1 MSLGARAT
9 KGGAKGKDKAQDK
22 AKGVDKPPAK
32 EKVKQQLQATTEQMR
47 MANMIDRKS
56 DDSTDVRR
64 MVLELMEMTCRTEE
78 EVCSALHDSDNDMV
92 AACNLLLEESQRI
105 QGEWQTN
112 EKKKKK
118 PPAAAGNGEPEPP
131 REREAREPR
140 ERSGAPRPRR
150 GEAEARGRGRGAA
163 RGRARGARRG
173 APGRPRP
180 PRQDQGERGEHVRGR
195 RRPRG
200 LGEVFSEATG
210 TTPSETSEPDI
221 TYMPPLP
228 PPITDYS
235 LAGNN
240 MADSFPSAEDWDN
253 EEWSGSLSD
262 TKVFTPST
270 ATGGDDAPA
279 PVTTR
284 GRLGQRGVV
293 RISVGNQGVH
303 AQHRDRRRR
312 RARTCHHG
320 NFYSV
325 VSNNIADSFPSA
337 EDWDN
342 EEWSGSLSDTKVFTP
357 STATGGDDAPAPV
370 TTRGRLGQRGVVRI
384 SVGHQGVHAQHR
396 DRRRRRARTCH
407 HGNFYS
413 VVSNN
418 IADSF
423 PSAEDWDNEEW
434 SGSLSDTKVFTPST
448 ATGGDNAPAPV
459 TTQEECWDTP
469 AANGAEHIPS
479 YSYSRLPEPRAPVLQ
494 PTISPA
500 AHAHAHAAP
509 SASPAPAA
517 PPAEPQPQPQ
527 PQPPRH
533 QPMGMSGSLSAAQ
546 SQYLSQLT
554 QQSQRHDNS
563 VYSSN
568 YGVYGSSDITSQRK
582 PQRARVPPPSK
593 IPSSAVEMP
602 GGEGGAMFL
611 DVQFGALEPDLTE
624 PAPPPH
630 PPQPAPP
637 QAAPPAAQPAQPPKP
652 LPTAV
657 TAAPEPAPAPAHEPA
672 PEPSVTYANTNSML
686 PESLAPEPV
695 PAPAEPAPPQPN
707 SLEKQLTAAMKQLA
721 VSAGDAPQAAPQLHR
736 HKAMGQQNVYAHHA
750 AAAHHPPVYGA
761 NVYAPQAS
769 STNASLTTGMSAP
782 AYGSAAALTQYQ
794 PMINSYQTSSSA
806 GVYAGSAL
814 YTYQPSQQAK
824 LPTKDNTPQY
834 DNSVASNSNSL
845 TSTSTTQSSTAK
857 VPTTTV
863 SAGANAGANAANA
876 GVTGAGANAGYG
888 AALYGGVQPTGYHY
902 DEAQLITRTLPH
914 HMVCTVQGGEVAN
927 AGVTC
932 AGANAGYG
940 TALYGGVQPTGYHYD
955 EAQLITR
962 TLPHHMVCTVQGG
975 EVANAGVTCA
985 GANAGYGTALDGG
998 VQPTGYHYDEA
1009 QLITR
1014 TLPHHMVCTVQG
1026 GEVAN
1031 AGVTCAGANAGYGTA
1046 LYGGVQ
1052 PTGYHYDEAQL
1063 ITRTLPHHMVCTVQG
1078 GEVANAGVTCAGANA
1093 GYGAALYGGVQP
1105 TGYHYDE
1112 AQLITRTL
1120 PHHMGGYYEVGYG
1133 VGGAREGTF
1142 GLGPTDRFTRT
1153 DAASPQQVSQVPAAL
1168 PPGYAYFYQPP
1179 PTTYQYGVYPTYGG
1193 GSNVG
1198 GVGGVGG
1205 VGSVSGAVSGGGKV
1219 SSYSQ
1224 QQPPYDQDSYKPGG
1238 GYNASGNKAAAGAPP
1253 ELASAMYAKPHV
1265 ALNKV
1270 NSYDKAAFHSG
1281 TPPPFGAGS
1290 HLYIPAPH
1298 SAHHPHHHQH
1308 QMDVRVNSSHN
1319 RRESG
1324 AARAAAAKPAASK
1337 PSYSQSYWAPN

>member
-180 PRQDQGERGEHVRGR
+180 PRGELGERGEH
-195 RRPRG
+195 
-200 LGEVFSEATG
+200 
-210 TTPSETSEPDI
+210 
-221 TYMPPLP
+221 
-228 PPITDYS
+228 
-235 LAGNN
+235 GNN
-240 MADSFPSAEDWDN
+240 ISDSFPSAEDWDN

-270 ATGGDDAPA
+270 ATGGDDAP
-279 PVTTR
+279 V
-284 GRLGQRGVV
+284 
-293 RISVGNQGVH
+293 
-303 AQHRDRRRR
+303 
-312 RARTCHHG
+312 
-320 NFYSV
+320 
-325 VSNNIADSFPSA
+325 
-337 EDWDN
+337 
-342 EEWSGSLSDTKVFTP
+342 
-357 STATGGDDAPAPV
+357 
-370 TTRGRLGQRGVVRI
+370 
-384 SVGHQGVHAQHR
+384 
-396 DRRRRRARTCH
+396 
-407 HGNFYS
+407 
-413 VVSNN
+413 
-418 IADSF
+418 
-423 PSAEDWDNEEW
+423 
-434 SGSLSDTKVFTPST
+434 
-448 ATGGDNAPAPV
+448 PV

-479 YSYSRLPEPRAPVLQ
+479 YSYSRVPEPRAPVLQ
-494 PTISPA
+494 PTISQA
-500 AHAHAHAAP
+500 AHAHAHAAAP

-517 PPAEPQPQPQ
+517 PPAE

-624 PAPPPH
+624 PAPPPLAQAAPP
-630 PPQPAPP
+630 PPQHPP
-637 QAAPPAAQPAQPPKP
+637 QAAPAATQPAQPPKP

-672 PEPSVTYANTNSML
+672 EPSVTYANTNSML

-794 PMINSYQTSSSA
+794 PMINSYQQTSSSA

-845 TSTSTTQSSTAK
+845 TNTSTTQSSTAK

-863 SAGANAGANAANA
+863 SAGVNAGANAANA
-876 GVTGAGANAGYG
+876 GVTG
-888 AALYGGVQPTGYHY
+888 
-902 DEAQLITRTLPH
+902 
-914 HMVCTVQGGEVAN
+914 
-927 AGVTC
+927 
-932 AGANAGYG
+932 
-940 TALYGGVQPTGYHYD
+940 
-955 EAQLITR
+955 
-962 TLPHHMVCTVQGG
+962 
-975 EVANAGVTCA
+975 
-985 GANAGYGTALDGG
+985 
-998 VQPTGYHYDEA
+998 
-1009 QLITR
+1009 
-1014 TLPHHMVCTVQG
+1014 
-1026 GEVAN
+1026 
-1031 AGVTCAGANAGYGTA
+1031 
-1046 LYGGVQ
+1046 
-1052 PTGYHYDEAQL
+1052 
-1063 ITRTLPHHMVCTVQG
+1063 
-1078 GEVANAGVTCAGANA
+1078 AGANA

>member
-118 PPAAAGNGEPEPP
+118 PPAVAGNGEPEPL

-140 ERSGAPRPRR
+140 ERSGPPRPRR

-180 PRQDQGERGEHVRGR
+180 RGELGERGEHG
-195 RRPRG
+195 
-200 LGEVFSEATG
+200 
-210 TTPSETSEPDI
+210 
-221 TYMPPLP
+221 
-228 PPITDYS
+228 
-235 LAGNN
+235 N
-240 MADSFPSAEDWDN
+240 MADSFPNAEDWDN

-270 ATGGDDAPA
+270 APGGEDAP
-279 PVTTR
+279 
-284 GRLGQRGVV
+284 
-293 RISVGNQGVH
+293 I
-303 AQHRDRRRR
+303 
-312 RARTCHHG
+312 
-320 NFYSV
+320 
-325 VSNNIADSFPSA
+325 
-337 EDWDN
+337 
-342 EEWSGSLSDTKVFTP
+342 
-357 STATGGDDAPAPV
+357 
-370 TTRGRLGQRGVVRI
+370 
-384 SVGHQGVHAQHR
+384 
-396 DRRRRRARTCH
+396 
-407 HGNFYS
+407 
-413 VVSNN
+413 
-418 IADSF
+418 
-423 PSAEDWDNEEW
+423 
-434 SGSLSDTKVFTPST
+434 
-448 ATGGDNAPAPV
+448 PV

-479 YSYSRLPEPRAPVLQ
+479 YSYSRVPEPRAPVLQ
-494 PTISPA
+494 PTLSPA
-500 AHAHAHAAP
+500 AHSAVP

-517 PPAEPQPQPQ
+517 PPAE

-624 PAPPPH
+624 PAPQPQLPPPAQVQH
-630 PPQPAPP
+630 PPQPHPHPHPP
-637 QAAPPAAQPAQPPKP
+637 PAQAAPQPAQPPKP

-695 PAPAEPAPPQPN
+695 PVPAEPVPPQPN

-769 STNASLTTGMSAP
+769 STNASLTSGMSAPAYGSAAALTQYQPMINSYQQASSTNASLKTGMSAP

-794 PMINSYQTSSSA
+794 PMINSYQQASSTNASLTSGMSAPAYGSAAALTQYQPMINSYQQTSSSA

-845 TSTSTTQSSTAK
+845 TNTSTTQSSTSK

-863 SAGANAGANAANA
+863 SAGANAGVNAANA
-876 GVTGAGANAGYG
+876 GVTG
-888 AALYGGVQPTGYHY
+888 
-902 DEAQLITRTLPH
+902 
-914 HMVCTVQGGEVAN
+914 
-927 AGVTC
+927 
-932 AGANAGYG
+932 
-940 TALYGGVQPTGYHYD
+940 
-955 EAQLITR
+955 
-962 TLPHHMVCTVQGG
+962 
-975 EVANAGVTCA
+975 
-985 GANAGYGTALDGG
+985 
-998 VQPTGYHYDEA
+998 
-1009 QLITR
+1009 
-1014 TLPHHMVCTVQG
+1014 
-1026 GEVAN
+1026 
-1031 AGVTCAGANAGYGTA
+1031 
-1046 LYGGVQ
+1046 
-1052 PTGYHYDEAQL
+1052 
-1063 ITRTLPHHMVCTVQG
+1063 
-1078 GEVANAGVTCAGANA
+1078 AGANA

-1219 SSYSQ
+1219 SNYSQ
-1224 QQPPYDQDSYKPGG
+1224 QQPQYDQDSYKPGG

>member
-22 AKGVDKPPAK
+22 SKGVDKPPAK

-56 DDSTDVRR
+56 DDTTDVRR

-150 GEAEARGRGRGAA
+150 GEAESRGRGRGAA

-173 APGRPRP
+173 PPGRPRP
-180 PRQDQGERGEHVRGR
+180 PRDAERGEHGAYPACSLHAGR
-195 RRPRG
+195 
-200 LGEVFSEATG
+200 
-210 TTPSETSEPDI
+210 TPSEENSVLMRTRAEDWDNEEWSGSLSDTKVFTPSTATTGDEPAPVTTVTTHI
-221 TYMPPLP
+221 PAHN
-228 PPITDYS
+228 I
-235 LAGNN
+235 
-240 MADSFPSAEDWDN
+240 ADSFPSAEHWDNGEWSGSLSDTKVFTPSTATTGDEPAPVTTVTTHIPAHNIADSFPSAEDWDNEERRRARPSHHGNYSYTRTQHSGLIPSAEDWDN

-270 ATGGDDAPA
+270 ATTGD
-279 PVTTR
+279 
-284 GRLGQRGVV
+284 
-293 RISVGNQGVH
+293 
-303 AQHRDRRRR
+303 
-312 RARTCHHG
+312 
-320 NFYSV
+320 
-325 VSNNIADSFPSA
+325 
-337 EDWDN
+337 E
-342 EEWSGSLSDTKVFTP
+342 
-357 STATGGDDAPAPV
+357 
-370 TTRGRLGQRGVVRI
+370 
-384 SVGHQGVHAQHR
+384 
-396 DRRRRRARTCH
+396 
-407 HGNFYS
+407 
-413 VVSNN
+413 
-418 IADSF
+418 
-423 PSAEDWDNEEW
+423 
-434 SGSLSDTKVFTPST
+434 
-448 ATGGDNAPAPV
+448 PAPV

-479 YSYSRLPEPRAPVLQ
+479 YSYSRLPEPRAPVPQ
-494 PTISPA
+494 ISQ
-500 AHAHAHAAP
+500 AHAAPP

-517 PPAEPQPQPQ
+517 PAAEPQ
-527 PQPPRH
+527 PRH

-624 PAPPPH
+624 PTP
-630 PPQPAPP
+630 PPQPQPQPQPQPVSAP
-637 QAAPPAAQPAQPPKP
+637 QPAQPPKP
-652 LPTAV
+652 LATAV

-695 PAPAEPAPPQPN
+695 PAPAEPAAPQPN

-736 HKAMGQQNVYAHHA
+736 HKAMGQQNVYAAHHAA

-769 STNASLTTGMSAP
+769 STNASLTSGMSAP

-794 PMINSYQTSSSA
+794 PMMNSYQTSSSA

-814 YTYQPSQQAK
+814 YTYQPSPQAK
-824 LPTKDNTPQY
+824 LPTKENTPQY
-834 DNSVASNSNSL
+834 DNSVASSNNSL

-857 VPTTTV
+857 VATTTV

-876 GVTGAGANAGYG
+876 GVTGAGAS
-888 AALYGGVQPTGYHY
+888 
-902 DEAQLITRTLPH
+902 
-914 HMVCTVQGGEVAN
+914 
-927 AGVTC
+927 
-932 AGANAGYG
+932 
-940 TALYGGVQPTGYHYD
+940 
-955 EAQLITR
+955 
-962 TLPHHMVCTVQGG
+962 
-975 EVANAGVTCA
+975 
-985 GANAGYGTALDGG
+985 
-998 VQPTGYHYDEA
+998 
-1009 QLITR
+1009 
-1014 TLPHHMVCTVQG
+1014 
-1026 GEVAN
+1026 
-1031 AGVTCAGANAGYGTA
+1031 
-1046 LYGGVQ
+1046 
-1052 PTGYHYDEAQL
+1052 
-1063 ITRTLPHHMVCTVQG
+1063 
-1078 GEVANAGVTCAGANA
+1078 A

-1238 GYNASGNKAAAGAPP
+1238 GYNASANKAAAGAPP
-1253 ELASAMYAKPHV
+1253 ELASAMYAKTHV

-1270 NSYDKAAFHSG
+1270 NSYEKATFHSG

-1324 AARAAAAKPAASK
+1324 AARAAAKPAASK